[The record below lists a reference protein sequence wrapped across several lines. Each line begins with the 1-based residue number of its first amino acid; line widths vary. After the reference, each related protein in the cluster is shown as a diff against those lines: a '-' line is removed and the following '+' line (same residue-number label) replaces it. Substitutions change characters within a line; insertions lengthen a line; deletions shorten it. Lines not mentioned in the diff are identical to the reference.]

1 MKNIIFV
8 VAFFLSA
15 NAYAQTNF
23 HPQVRIQFEKV
34 IYVRQQYKELFSE
47 WYDQFKNM
55 IPEKV
60 VNEYEFLGDTTQSI
74 FRETKE
80 AVLPQ
85 NTWYEQVADKNVVFN
100 NYATGRTV
108 TQKPVAEETF
118 MIDDSLLKI
127 RWKLTND
134 TRAIA
139 GYDCRKAIGFV
150 DDTLAIFAF
159 YTDELLVQ
167 GGPESVHG
175 LPGMIL
181 GMGVPRLHAT
191 WFATKVEVNGVNTA
205 AVKPPAGKGK
215 KVNRSQMMSQLDA
228 VMKNWG
234 KYGSSMRL
242 NFLL

>member
-1 MKNIIFV
+1 MQKIFFGFAMWL
-8 VAFFLSA
+8 VAMGSQ
-15 NAYAQTNF
+15 AQTF
-23 HPQVRIQFEKV
+23 HPQVRIDFEKV
-34 IYVRQQYKELFSE
+34 VYVRQQYKELFSE
-47 WYDQFKNM
+47 WFEQFKNM

-60 VNEYEFLGDTTQSI
+60 VNQYEFLGDTAQSL

-80 AVLPQ
+80 AVLPA
-85 NTWYEQVADKNVVFN
+85 NTWYEEVANKNVVYN
-100 NYATGRTV
+100 NYTASRTI

-118 MIDDSLLKI
+118 LLEDSLLKI

-134 TRAIA
+134 VRTIA
-139 GYDCRKAIGFV
+139 GYDCRKAVGFV

-159 YTDELLVQ
+159 YTDELLVP

-205 AVKPPAGKGK
+205 TVKAATKGK
-215 KVNRSQMMSQLDA
+215 KVTRSQMMAQIDA
-228 VMKNWG
+228 VLKNWG